1 MLNFGF
7 ALDSR
12 FLTLTVNST
21 FPPGVSN
28 RCFMLTGVKAEL
40 FFLEDYNTTS
50 LVSDRTLM

>member
-12 FLTLTVNST
+12 FLKLTVNST
-21 FPPGVSN
+21 FPTGVSN

-40 FFLEDYNTTS
+40 FFLEDYNTTF